1 MKTRYSSRR
10 QILLGILASM
20 LLILGGVGWIAKAVS
35 EHETKQV
42 FSARLATS
50 ARVLEALV
58 ARQLENATISTPIVI
73 TLPPELEQPGNDH
86 APELGHPYEN
96 ELVFQ
101 VWNSEGV
108 LLARSNYAPAE
119 RIGPLASGFSTRQA
133 NGFLWQVF
141 ALESGPIWILAGERD
156 DVRTEIAR
164 DISLGIILPLLI
176 GGLLLMFIVNA
187 LAMKSIRAVETLSDI
202 IASRDPTSDTPIV
215 ARYMPIEI
223 EPVIKG
229 INALLVKVKE
239 AFWREQRFIDSAAH
253 ELRTP
258 IAAVQLHLQNAL
270 RAELLAERESSLQ
283 SALAA
288 SRRATK
294 LAEQLLVYSRI
305 NAGDAQVEK
314 ERINLADVAQGV
326 AAMMQ
331 PLLED
336 QQQHIE
342 FETNTSASLL
352 ANKSQIERLIQNLI
366 ENAASYGAAPGTIH
380 LIVRH
385 LATRLVLLVE
395 NDGESI
401 PAEEKERIFIPYYR
415 VLRKD
420 TSGSGLGL
428 AIVQEIAHQHQAE
441 LSVEDKTP
449 GQGTRVAVSFPLG

>member
-1 MKTRYSSRR
+1 MNTRYSSRK
-10 QILLGILASM
+10 QILFGILVAM
-20 LLILGGVGWIAKAVS
+20 VLILGAVGWVAKIVS
-35 EHETKQV
+35 EHETQQV

-58 ARQLENATISTPIVI
+58 ARQLEYATLRTPIII

-86 APELGHPYEN
+86 APERGHPYEN

-101 VWNSEGV
+101 VWNTEGT
-108 LLARSNYAPAE
+108 LLAKSKYAPEQQLGA
-119 RIGPLASGFSTRQA
+119 LVSGFQTKEA

-141 ALESGPIWILAGERD
+141 ALESGSVWILVGERD
-156 DVRTEIAR
+156 DVRAEIAR
-164 DISLGIILPLLI
+164 DISLGIIFPLLI
-176 GGLLLMFIVNA
+176 GGLILIVIVNS
-187 LAMKSIRAVETLSDI
+187 LAMKSIRAVETLSQI
-202 IASRDPTSDTPIV
+202 IASRDPTSDAPIT

-229 INALLVKVKE
+229 INALLVKVRE

-258 IAAVQLHLQNAL
+258 IAAVQLHLQNAM
-270 RAELLAERESSLQ
+270 RADLPSERQASLE

-294 LAEQLLVYSRI
+294 LAEQLLAFSRI
-305 NAGDAQVEK
+305 NSADIAK
-314 ERINLADVAQGV
+314 ERVCLADTCQEV

-331 PLLED
+331 PLLEAR
-336 QQQHIE
+336 QQHIE
-342 FETNTSASLL
+342 FDESSRAMIL
-352 ANKSQIERLIQNLI
+352 ADKSQIERLIQNLL
-366 ENAASYGAAPGTIH
+366 ENASNYGVSPGTIH
-380 LIVRH
+380 LIVRPSGNH
-385 LATRLVLLVE
+385 LALMVE

-401 PAEEKERIFIPYYR
+401 PEVEKDRIFIPYYR

-420 TSGSGLGL
+420 SSGSGLGL
-428 AIVQEIAHQHQAE
+428 AIVKEIANQHEAS

-449 GQGTRVAVSFPLG
+449 GQGTRVRVSFPT